1 MQPNNLIYTILVIHK
16 RDINFR
22 ANIYGY
28 ASIRPNKLNLI
39 SFINS
44 TQLIIYKCRPIN
56 KSDYFR
62 KICKSP
68 MIVREKKLF
77 TSLRRPF
84 SNLKYAWITLCIG
97 NTTNSRVG
105 THQTKNV
112 RARQT
117 EDIVRTRQ
125 FNSIGTTLRSTV
137 GARQSNTIGTI
148 LRSIVGSPT
157 INICRSPPTGG

>member
-28 ASIRPNKLNLI
+28 ALIRPNKLNLI

-44 TQLIIYKCRPIN
+44 
-56 KSDYFR
+56 
-62 KICKSP
+62 